1 MNNNPLNDFFGLFN
15 NNEEAEI
22 TKLLNQFEDAIKHF
36 DEKTCREI
44 IKLLDEKKYDT
55 TKLIQYVEKVFAK
68 VSL

>member
-1 MNNNPLNDFFGLFN
+1 MNNPLNDFFGLFGSH
-15 NNEEAEI
+15 EEDEI
-22 TKLLNQFEDAIKHF
+22 KELLNQFDDAIKHF

-55 TKLIQYVEKVFAK
+55 TKLIQYVEKVFSK